1 MNIASKQQQ
10 TPISWDLTFKD
21 MISMNTK
28 DWILAFPNL
37 TMTKCMNSI
46 ITADFYQNY
55 STANGT
61 VSRLLLENA

>member
-21 MISMNTK
+21 MISMKTK
-28 DWILAFPNL
+28 NWILAFPNL

-55 STANGT
+55 STVSGT
-61 VSRLLLENA
+61 ASRLLLENA